1 MPNLFFRME
10 FAAPE
15 RAVDRKIPVE
25 SWAGDERPAEV
36 RPVGVSIIP
45 ADRSALPG

>member
-1 MPNLFFRME
+1 MEKMPNRFFRME

-25 SWAGDERPAEV
+25 SWTGDEV